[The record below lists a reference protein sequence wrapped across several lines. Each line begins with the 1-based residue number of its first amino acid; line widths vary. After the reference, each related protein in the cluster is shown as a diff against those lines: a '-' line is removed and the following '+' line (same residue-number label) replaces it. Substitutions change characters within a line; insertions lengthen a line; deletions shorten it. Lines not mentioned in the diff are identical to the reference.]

1 MDIKGGAK
9 GDLSE
14 GNIGV
19 VNNTDATGF
28 DVKLAKDLK
37 DLNSITSNTVTTNEL
52 TVSEKANIGNV
63 SISNDN
69 VTIGTGDSQT
79 VLSNESI
86 TTGSVTTGNTT
97 VNDSGVTIKVT
108 DSSKSDI
115 TLTNDAISMGSNRV
129 QNIAAGVEATDAINK
144 GQFDSAVSAIGNGMN
159 QLGNSINKL
168 DNRVNRVGAGAAA
181 LAALHPL
188 EYDPESK
195 WEISAGVGN
204 YKSANA
210 LALGAF
216 YCPNSDTMFSV
227 GSSYGGGENMVNA
240 GVTLRIG
247 PGETLKY
254 SSKREM
260 AQKINDLES
269 VVADQKGELTD
280 LKSVVAEQKD
290 RIEELT
296 KLVNALVNK

>member
-1 MDIKGGAK
+1 M
-9 GDLSE
+9 
-14 GNIGV
+14 
-19 VNNTDATGF
+19 
-28 DVKLAKDLK
+28 
-37 DLNSITSNTVTTNEL
+37 
-52 TVSEKANIGNV
+52 
-63 SISNDN
+63 
-69 VTIGTGDSQT
+69 
-79 VLSNESI
+79 
-86 TTGSVTTGNTT
+86 
-97 VNDSGVTIKVT
+97 
-108 DSSKSDI
+108 
-115 TLTNDAISMGSNRV
+115 
-129 QNIAAGVEATDAINK
+129 
-144 GQFDSAVSAIGNGMN
+144 
-159 QLGNSINKL
+159 
-168 DNRVNRVGAGAAA
+168 
-181 LAALHPL
+181 AALHPL

-216 YCPNSDTMFSV
+216 YRPNSDTMFSV